1 MLNDSY
7 WEEYNDGERAFL
19 WSADGERIAYIQK
32 KDLLWN
38 CMIYPELI
46 AESFYYNGT
55 SSIKEVEWQV
65 TLYIGNKCD
74 RIANQLH
81 KIRDH
86 LPSIHE
92 LADKAMETK

>member
-19 WSADGERIAYIQK
+19 WSAEGEKIAYIQK
-32 KDLLWN
+32 KDTAWS
-38 CMIYPELI
+38 CFIYEEFI
-46 AESFYYNGT
+46 SEDFYWRGMD
-55 SSIKEVEWQV
+55 SIKEVEWQV
-65 TLYIGNKCD
+65 TLYIGNKCN
-74 RIANQLH
+74 RIANQLQ

-92 LADKAMETK
+92 LAERASSI